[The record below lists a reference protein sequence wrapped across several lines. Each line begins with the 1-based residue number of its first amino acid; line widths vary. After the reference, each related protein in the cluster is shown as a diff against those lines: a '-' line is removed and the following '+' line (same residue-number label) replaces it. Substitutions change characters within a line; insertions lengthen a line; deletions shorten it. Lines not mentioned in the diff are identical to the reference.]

1 MTGPCEYCGHQTFEV
16 TAYTAGPES
25 TGKRPG
31 DPGYGI
37 TASGAPVRENRTLA
51 CPPEMAFGTRVYIPY
66 FDETFV
72 CEDRGGAIKG
82 RRLDVYMESVED
94 ALEFGRGLSTDDEP
108 DLWRRGLTGEVV
120 DWIEVGL
127 PDERRLRR
135 ACGRAEQVLALTY
148 GGRVARTWWEQNEA
162 QLRKQAK
169 LTVVDLPAEATQALA
184 ARVARTMQIS
194 CTLQEGELWLDVD
207 GTTLHVVPE
216 IRQGQRA
223 GLPGR

>member
-1 MTGPCEYCGHQTFEV
+1 
-16 TAYTAGPES
+16 
-25 TGKRPG
+25 
-31 DPGYGI
+31 
-37 TASGAPVRENRTLA
+37 
-51 CPPEMAFGTRVYIPY
+51 
-66 FDETFV
+66 
-72 CEDRGGAIKG
+72 
-82 RRLDVYMESVED
+82 
-94 ALEFGRGLSTDDEP
+94 
-108 DLWRRGLTGEVV
+108 
-120 DWIEVGL
+120 
-127 PDERRLRR
+127 
-135 ACGRAEQVLALTY
+135 VLALTY